1 MTPSLILFVLKNN
14 FQIDTAGSLLRRL
27 WNLWLTV
34 SFSRVSLALSRL
46 SITLKQ
52 STMFTNA
59 TDTTR
64 FVGTKSTLKN
74 GWLLP
79 NTSNS
84 KLTHQN
90 SVLPAGWKGRRPKGR
105 QKYCEYHIRGTLVTE
120 AKNNVANTG

>member
-84 KLTHQN
+84 KLTHPI
-90 SVLPAGWKGRRPKGR
+90 SVLPAGWKRRQPRGR
-105 QKYCEYHIRGTLVTE
+105 QKYCEYPIRGTVLE
-120 AKNNVANTG
+120 GP